1 MWSKPRRWRAAAG
14 RILTETPRDDVPARL
29 TAAFERVYGRPPEA
43 EETEAALAFLKSAE
57 SSEEKEAWAMLMQA
71 LTSAGEFRTI
81 D

>member
-1 MWSKPRRWRAAAG
+1 MAG

-57 SSEEKEAWAMLMQA
+57 SSEDIGA
-71 LTSAGEFRTI
+71 
-81 D
+81 